1 MLLFES
7 DTLGCAEQS
16 GADAAVRPGEAAS
29 SSTHGVLVMKTVL
42 CATGKLQLSCYQ
54 ILGFTGDAQDQ
65 LQDC

>member
-16 GADAAVRPGEAAS
+16 AAVRPGEAAS